1 MVRVSIGFRTAT
13 LLARS
18 VSPVFMQARQ
28 ASPIQ
33 MTAAFAVVYLVWG
46 STYLGI
52 RIAVQDIPPGL
63 LAGVRFTAAGLL
75 LAGVALIRG
84 DRLPRDWS
92 AWRVILVMGL
102 ALVVAGNGFVTW
114 AEQWVAS
121 NQAALIIASSAFWIA
136 WFGTFGP
143 RGTPLTGGVK
153 LGLIIGFT
161 GVVLLIWPE
170 MRGDGLLV
178 PMAAILV
185 SALAWCGG
193 TIYGR
198 NANLDI
204 APLMFAGCQMLVG
217 GLVLSAWGLLAG
229 EAGRVMWT
237 ATGIGGLLY
246 LTLFGSCLAYG
257 TYIWLIHHTT
267 PARLG
272 TIAYV
277 NPAVATFLG
286 WWILD
291 ERLVGIQ
298 FLGMLVILAGVVIV
312 ARAGR
317 G

>member
-1 MVRVSIGFRTAT
+1 
-13 LLARS
+13 
-18 VSPVFMQARQ
+18 MQARS
-28 ASPIQ
+28 ASPLQ

-63 LAGVRFTAAGLL
+63 LAGLRFTAAGLILGGAAL
-75 LAGVALIRG
+75 LKGMPIPTG
-84 DRLPRDWS
+84 
-92 AWRVILVMGL
+92 WRVWRVMTVMGL

-114 AEQWVAS
+114 AEQWVPS
-121 NQAALIIASSAFWIA
+121 NQAALIIASSAFWMA

-143 RGTPLTGGVK
+143 RGTPLTHAAK
-153 LGLIIGFT
+153 TGLAIGFT
-161 GVVLLIWPE
+161 GVI
-170 MRGDGLLV
+170 LLV
-178 PMAAILV
+178 WPQTTEAGGMLLPMVAILG
-185 SALAWCGG
+185 SAVAWCGG

-198 NANLDI
+198 NAKLDV
-204 APLMFAGCQMLVG
+204 APLVFAGGQMLIG
-217 GLVLSAWGLLAG
+217 GLVLTVWGLSVG
-229 EAGRVMWT
+229 EADRIVWT
-237 ATGIGGLLY
+237 TSGVAGLLY

-277 NPAVATFLG
+277 NPAVATVLG

-291 ERLVGIQ
+291 ERLAGSQ
-298 FLGMLVILAGVVIV
+298 FIGMLVILMGVIIV
-312 ARAGR
+312 ARSGR